1 MSVPERY
8 SHQALAHQPL
18 AEPLESSPPG
28 EELPAQPGPVPV
40 PPTLEETQVRRRRRP
55 RRPLPLWL
63 RIVVLL
69 IGWIVLLVGVAGLV
83 LPGIQG
89 IATIVIG
96 AAILSVA
103 SEIAYE
109 WMRKSLS
116 RWPKVWDRVER
127 FRDRI
132 NDKLHSMVNRRR

>member
-8 SHQALAHQPL
+8 PYQ
-18 AEPLESSPPG
+18 PLESSPPR
-28 EELPAQPGPVPV
+28 EDAPPKPGPVAV
-40 PPTLEETQVRRRRRP
+40 PPIAEETHVRRRRL

-63 RIVVLL
+63 RILVLL
-69 IGWIVLLVGVAGLV
+69 VGWIVLLVGVAGLV

-89 IATIVIG
+89 IATIAIG

-103 SEIAYE
+103 SELAYE

-116 RWPKVWDRVER
+116 RWPKLWDRVER

-132 NDKLHSMVNRRR
+132 YDKLQDMVHRKK

>member
-8 SHQALAHQPL
+8 PQ
-18 AEPLESSPPG
+18 PLESSPPR
-28 EELPAQPGPVPV
+28 EDAPPQPGPVAV
-40 PPTLEETQVRRRRRP
+40 PPIAEEPHVRRRRLH
-55 RRPLPLWL
+55 RPLPLWL
-63 RIVVLL
+63 RILVLL
-69 IGWIVLLVGVAGLV
+69 VGWIVLLVGVAGLV

-89 IATIVIG
+89 IATIAIG

-103 SEIAYE
+103 SELAYE
-109 WMRKSLS
+109 WMRKSLR

-132 NDKLHSMVNRRR
+132 YDKLQDMVHRKK

>member
-8 SHQALAHQPL
+8 P
-18 AEPLESSPPG
+18 EIPESSPRRAEDPP
-28 EELPAQPGPVPV
+28 EPVPGPVPV
-40 PPTLEETQVRRRRRP
+40 PPLLEETQVRRRRL

-69 IGWIVLLVGVAGLV
+69 VGWIVLLVGVAGLV

-109 WMRKSLS
+109 LMRKTFR
-116 RWPKVWDRVER
+116 RWPAIWDRVER

-132 NDKLHSMVNRRR
+132 HDKLHDFVHKRK

>member
-8 SHQALAHQPL
+8 PQ
-18 AEPLESSPPG
+18 PLESSPPR
-28 EELPAQPGPVPV
+28 EDAPPQPGPVAV
-40 PPTLEETQVRRRRRP
+40 PPIAEETQVRRRRP
-55 RRPLPLWL
+55 HRPLPLWL

-69 IGWIVLLVGVAGLV
+69 VGWIVLLVGVAGLV

-89 IATIVIG
+89 IATIAIG

-103 SEIAYE
+103 SELAYE

-116 RWPKVWDRVER
+116 RWPKIWDRVER

-132 NDKLHSMVNRRR
+132 YDKLSDFVQRRK

>member
-8 SHQALAHQPL
+8 PQ
-18 AEPLESSPPG
+18 PLESSPPR
-28 EELPAQPGPVPV
+28 EDAPPQPGPTVV
-40 PPTLEETQVRRRRRP
+40 PPIAEEPHVRRRRM

-63 RIVVLL
+63 RILVLL
-69 IGWIVLLVGVAGLV
+69 VGWIVLLVGVAGLV

-89 IATIVIG
+89 IATIAIG

-103 SEIAYE
+103 SELAYE
-109 WMRKSLS
+109 WMRKSLR
-116 RWPKVWDRVER
+116 RWPKVWDRVES

-132 NDKLHSMVNRRR
+132 YDKLQDMVHRQK

>member
-8 SHQALAHQPL
+8 HG
-18 AEPLESSPPG
+18 PLESSAPREDLPLQPPT
-28 EELPAQPGPVPV
+28 GPVAVPPV
-40 PPTLEETQVRRRRRP
+40 PEETQARHRRRL

-63 RIVVLL
+63 RILVLL
-69 IGWIVLLVGVAGLV
+69 VGWIVVLVGVAGLI

-89 IATIVIG
+89 IATIVLG

-109 WMRKSLS
+109 LMKKVLC
-116 RWPKVWDRVER
+116 RWPKIWDRVEG
-127 FRDRI
+127 FRDKIHDR
-132 NDKLHSMVNRRR
+132 LHDFVHRRK

>member
-8 SHQALAHQPL
+8 PHQPL
-18 AEPLESSPPG
+18 AQPLESSPPR
-28 EELPAQPGPVPV
+28 EDAPPKPGPVAV
-40 PPTLEETQVRRRRRP
+40 PPIAEETHVRRRRLH
-55 RRPLPLWL
+55 RPLPLWL

-69 IGWIVLLVGVAGLV
+69 VGWIVLLVGVAGLV

-103 SEIAYE
+103 SELAYE

-132 NDKLHSMVNRRR
+132 YDKLSEFVHRRK

>member
-1 MSVPERY
+1 MSVPERFP
-8 SHQALAHQPL
+8 HQPL
-18 AEPLESSPPG
+18 AQPLESSPPR
-28 EELPAQPGPVPV
+28 EDAPPQPGPVAV
-40 PPTLEETQVRRRRRP
+40 PPIAEETHVRRRRM

-69 IGWIVLLVGVAGLV
+69 VGWIVLLVGVAGLV

-89 IATIVIG
+89 IATIAIG

-103 SEIAYE
+103 SELAYE

-132 NDKLHSMVNRRR
+132 YDKLSGWVHRRK

>member
-1 MSVPERY
+1 MSVPER
-8 SHQALAHQPL
+8 HPQ
-18 AEPLESSPPG
+18 PLESSPPK
-28 EELPAQPGPVPV
+28 EDAPPQPGLVAV
-40 PPTLEETQVRRRRRP
+40 PPIAEEPQVRRRRL

-69 IGWIVLLVGVAGLV
+69 VGWIVLLVGVAGLV

-103 SEIAYE
+103 SELAYE
-109 WMRKSLS
+109 WMRKGLS
-116 RWPKVWDRVER
+116 RGPAIWDRVER

-132 NDKLHSMVNRRR
+132 HDKLSDMVHRKK

>member
-8 SHQALAHQPL
+8 PK
-18 AEPLESSPPG
+18 PLESSPPRKD
-28 EELPAQPGPVPV
+28 PPPPPGPVAV
-40 PPTLEETQVRRRRRP
+40 PLAPEETQVRRRRRL

-63 RIVVLL
+63 RILVLL
-69 IGWIVLLVGVAGLV
+69 VGWIVLLVGVAGLV

-103 SEIAYE
+103 SELAYE
-109 WMRKSLS
+109 WMRKSLG
-116 RWPKVWDRVER
+116 RWPAIWDRVER
-127 FRDRI
+127 FRERI
-132 NDKLHSMVNRRR
+132 HDKLHDMVHRRK

>member
-8 SHQALAHQPL
+8 HG
-18 AEPLESSPPG
+18 PLEDSAPG
-28 EELPAQPGPVPV
+28 EDLSPQPPTGPVAVPPV
-40 PPTLEETQVRRRRRP
+40 PEDTQTHRRRRL

-69 IGWIVLLVGVAGLV
+69 VGWIVLLVGVAGLV

-103 SEIAYE
+103 SELAYE

-116 RWPKVWDRVER
+116 RWPKIWDRVER

-132 NDKLHSMVNRRR
+132 YDKLSDFVHRRK

>member
-1 MSVPERY
+1 MSVPEIY
-8 SHQALAHQPL
+8 SEIP
-18 AEPLESSPPG
+18 ESSPRQ
-28 EELPAQPGPVPV
+28 EETPPEPAAGPVAV
-40 PPTLEETQVRRRRRP
+40 PPLVEDTQIRRRHRL

-69 IGWIVLLVGVAGLV
+69 VGWIVVLVGIAGLV

-109 WMRKSLS
+109 LMRKAFR
-116 RWPKVWDRVER
+116 RWPAIWDRVER

-132 NDKLHSMVNRRR
+132 QDKLHDFVHRG

>member
-8 SHQALAHQPL
+8 PQ
-18 AEPLESSPPG
+18 PLESSPPR
-28 EELPAQPGPVPV
+28 EDAPPKPGPVAV
-40 PPTLEETQVRRRRRP
+40 PPIAEETQVRRRRL

-69 IGWIVLLVGVAGLV
+69 VGWIVLLVGVAGLV

-89 IATIVIG
+89 IATIAIG

-103 SEIAYE
+103 SELAYE

-116 RWPKVWDRVER
+116 RWPKLWDRVER

-132 NDKLHSMVNRRR
+132 YDKLQDMVHRKK

>member
-1 MSVPERY
+1 MIVPERY
-8 SHQALAHQPL
+8 PHQPM
-18 AEPLESSPPG
+18 ARPLESSPPR
-28 EELPAQPGPVPV
+28 EDPPAQAGPVAV
-40 PPTLEETQVRRRRRP
+40 PPAPEEALVPRRRKL

-69 IGWIVLLVGVAGLV
+69 VGWIVVLVGIAGLV

-103 SEIAYE
+103 SELAYE
-109 WMRKSLS
+109 LTRKALR
-116 RWPKVWDRVER
+116 RWPWLWDRVER
-127 FRDRI
+127 LGDRI
-132 NDKLHSMVNRRR
+132 HDKLQDMAQRRK

>member
-8 SHQALAHQPL
+8 PQ
-18 AEPLESSPPG
+18 PLESSPPR
-28 EELPAQPGPVPV
+28 EDAPPQPGPVAV
-40 PPTLEETQVRRRRRP
+40 PPIAEEPHARRRRL

-63 RIVVLL
+63 RILVLL
-69 IGWIVLLVGVAGLV
+69 VGWIVLLVGVAGLV

-89 IATIVIG
+89 IATIAIG

-103 SEIAYE
+103 SELAYE
-109 WMRKSLS
+109 WMRKSLR
-116 RWPKVWDRVER
+116 RWPKIWDRVER

-132 NDKLHSMVNRRR
+132 YDKLQDMVHRKK